1 MHLISRLI
9 FCLTCLIC
17 GVCLGETSPSPIT
30 DIVVPHVK
38 VKNATF
44 KDALSLVESYL
55 RKANLRLVNDKV
67 NDVPANYNNTR
78 IFNFDKKNA
87 TIADLLNSFCSYYGL
102 QWVASDDTV
111 TISLPRPH

>member
-44 KDALSLVESYL
+44 KDALSLVESSL

-87 TIADLLNSFCSYYGL
+87 TIADLLNAVIMAFSGSPL
-102 QWVASDDTV
+102 
-111 TISLPRPH
+111 TIQ